1 MTHETTPEDITA
13 PLRGI
18 AQSPEAFAAYL
29 ASIQLVLL
37 GIGKN
42 LETLQSETRVH
53 LRATHV
59 EGDRFFH
66 ARLRAMPVERAL
78 RDVLGHVHALTEGL
92 EKTTFKR
99 RAHADEVNSL
109 PGKRKEK
116 AHAKAQKKNRPAI
129 SPAPEINAGV
139 PAAPDSVYAAPA
151 SIYDLGD
158 RRPA

>member
-1 MTHETTPEDITA
+1 MNPHDTEDVTA

-37 GIGKN
+37 GIATN
-42 LETLQSETRVH
+42 LETLRDETRVH

-59 EGDRFFH
+59 EGDRFYH
-66 ARLRAMPVERAL
+66 ARLRALPVERAL
-78 RDVLGHVHALTEGL
+78 KDVLSHVQALTQGL

-99 RAHADEVNSL
+99 RAHADDVNSL

-116 AHAKAQKKNRPAI
+116 AQAKAQKKNRPTAA
-129 SPAPEINAGV
+129 PAPEIGKGV
-139 PAAPDSVYAAPA
+139 PGGPDSGYAAPA

-158 RRPA
+158 RRSA